1 MVTAIGQGPWSWAVL
16 LIADKDA
23 LVIECTECS
32 LVLLDSVDFVQL
44 CSNTTL
50 CDSSCCCH
58 LLVKLYSG
66 RIVFIHLC
74 DGTSPVF
81 IDKIGV
87 RESSRCRSPN
97 ALYSVTFIQ

>member
-32 LVLLDSVDFVQL
+32 LVLLDSVDFMQL
-44 CSNTTL
+44 CSDTAL

-58 LLVKLYSG
+58 LLVKFYSG
-66 RIVFIHLC
+66 RIVFIHMFDDTC
-74 DGTSPVF
+74 PVF
-81 IDKIGV
+81 MEKIGV
-87 RESSRCRSPN
+87 RESSRCLSSN
-97 ALYSVTFIQ
+97 ALYS